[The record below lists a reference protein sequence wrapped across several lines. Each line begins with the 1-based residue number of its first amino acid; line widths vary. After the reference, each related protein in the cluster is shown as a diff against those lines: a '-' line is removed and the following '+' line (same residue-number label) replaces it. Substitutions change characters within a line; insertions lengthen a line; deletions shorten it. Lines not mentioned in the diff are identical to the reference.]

1 MAGVADLATLS
12 TGAAYAL
19 LAVLVFAESGVLLG
33 FFLPGDTVLFAAG
46 LLTGTGGALSLPVL
60 VAIVLVTAVTG
71 DAVGYATGRRAGPA
85 LFERRAGR
93 VLNPDTLDRA
103 RHFYAR
109 HGAIAVIAARWIP
122 WVRTFTPLMAGAAR
136 MPYPRFLVANVVGAI
151 TWGAGLL
158 VLGHLAAS
166 SPAVRSSAAGVAATV
181 VGVSVVGGAARH
193 LRRRRAKAD

>member
-1 MAGVADLATLS
+1 MADLATLS
-12 TGAAYAL
+12 TGTAYAL

-46 LLTGTGGALSLPVL
+46 LLTGAGGALSLPVL

-93 VLNPDTLDRA
+93 VLNPRTLDRA
-103 RHFYAR
+103 RRFYATY
-109 HGAIAVIAARWIP
+109 GPIAVIAARWIP
-122 WVRTFTPLMAGAAR
+122 WIRTFTPLMAGAAR
-136 MPYPRFLVANVVGAI
+136 MPYARFLLANVVGAV

-158 VLGHLAAS
+158 LLGHLAAS
-166 SPAVRSSAAGVAATV
+166 SPALKDRAGWVAAV
-181 VGVSVVGGAARH
+181 VVALSVTGGAAQH
-193 LRRRRAKAD
+193 LRRRRAQAD

>member
-1 MAGVADLATLS
+1 MADLATLS
-12 TGAAYAL
+12 TGTAYAL

-46 LLTGTGGALSLPVL
+46 LLTGEGGALSLPVL

-103 RHFYAR
+103 RRFYAR
-109 HGAIAVIAARWIP
+109 YGASAVIAARWIP
-122 WVRTFTPLMAGAAR
+122 WVRTFTPLMAGAAQ
-136 MPYPRFLVANVVGAI
+136 MPYPRFLVANVVGAV

-158 VLGHLAAS
+158 LLGHLAAS
-166 SPAVRSSAAGVAATV
+166 SPDVRNSAGWIAATV
-181 VGVSVVGGAARH
+181 VLLSVAGGVTQHR
-193 LRRRRAKAD
+193 RRRRAHAD

>member
-1 MAGVADLATLS
+1 MADLASLS
-12 TGAAYAL
+12 TGTAYAL

-46 LLTGTGGALSLPVL
+46 LLTGAGGALSLPVL

-93 VLNPDTLDRA
+93 VLNPRTLARA
-103 RHFYAR
+103 RRFYDSY
-109 HGAIAVIAARWIP
+109 GPMAVIAARWIP

-136 MPYPRFLVANVVGAI
+136 MPYARFLVANVVGAI

-158 VLGHLAAS
+158 LLGHLAAS
-166 SPAVRSSAAGVAATV
+166 SPSIRGGAGGVAAV
-181 VGVSVVGGAARH
+181 VVALSVTGGAAQH
-193 LRRRRAKAD
+193 LRRRRAQAD

>member
-1 MAGVADLATLS
+1 MADLSTLS
-12 TGAAYAL
+12 TGTAYAL

-46 LLTGTGGALSLPVL
+46 LLTGAGGALSLPVL

-93 VLNPDTLDRA
+93 VLNPRTLARA
-103 RHFYAR
+103 RRFYDSY
-109 HGAIAVIAARWIP
+109 GPIAVIAARWIP
-122 WVRTFTPLMAGAAR
+122 WIRTFTPLMAGAAR
-136 MPYPRFLVANVVGAI
+136 MPYARFLLANVVGAV

-158 VLGHLAAS
+158 LLGHLAAS
-166 SPAVRSSAAGVAATV
+166 SSALKDSAGLVAATV
-181 VGVSVVGGAARH
+181 VALSVTGGAAQH
-193 LRRRRAKAD
+193 LRRRRAQAD

>member
-1 MAGVADLATLS
+1 MADLATLS
-12 TGAAYAL
+12 TGTAYTL

-46 LLTGTGGALSLPVL
+46 LLTGAGGALSLPVL
-60 VAIVLVTAVTG
+60 VAIVLLTAVTG

-93 VLNPDTLDRA
+93 VLNPRTLARA
-103 RHFYAR
+103 RRFY
-109 HGAIAVIAARWIP
+109 GSYGPMAVIAARWIP

-136 MPYPRFLVANVVGAI
+136 MPYARFLVANVVGAI

-158 VLGHLAAS
+158 LLGHLAAS
-166 SPAVRSSAAGVAATV
+166 SPAIRGSAGGVAAV
-181 VGVSVVGGAARH
+181 VVALSVTGGAAQH
-193 LRRRRAKAD
+193 LRRRRAQAD